1 MKKTDLR
8 DGDLIYL
15 ANGGVY
21 EYIAKKRDGVYSSG
35 DIKVYSGW
43 LGLENDELYNNNLK
57 AGIDLVDGYE
67 IVKIT
72 RKETIYELKQMTLE
86 EIEQELGY
94 KIQIIK
100 EL

>member
-21 EYIAKKRDGVYSSG
+21 EYKASVSDGIFTIRDAT
-35 DIKVYSGW
+35 IHLPW
-43 LGLENDELYNNNLK
+43 LGLKNDKLYNEDLK
-57 AGIDLVDGYE
+57 AGVNLVSGYE

-72 RKETIYELKQMTLE
+72 REETIYEVKQMTLE
-86 EIEQELGY
+86 EIEQKLGY
-94 KIQIIK
+94 KIQII
-100 EL
+100 EG